1 MEQEKKAS
9 GPLSLTYVPDM
20 PYDYHAGFYY
30 SRFLKELRDNKRII
44 GVKCP
49 GCGRVYVPPRIVC
62 RDCFVTMEEFVE
74 IGDEGTLLAFTV
86 TNFPYTDTT
95 TGEPKRIPFTAAYIR
110 LDGADSNIVH
120 CLDETDEKKIAA
132 GMRVRAV
139 FSEDRTGDYFHDI
152 DHFAIIGSGDVKSAS
167 DS

>member
-1 MEQEKKAS
+1 MAEEKMDS
-9 GPLSLTYVPDM
+9 GPLSITYMADM

-30 SRFLKELRDNKRII
+30 SRFLKELRDNKRIY

-49 GCGRVYVPPRIVC
+49 KCGKVYVPPRIVC

-74 IGDEGTLLAFTV
+74 VGNEGTLLAFTV

-95 TGEPKRIPFTAAYIR
+95 RGEPKKIPYTAAYIK
-110 LDGADSNIVH
+110 LDGSDSNIVH
-120 CLDETDEKKIAA
+120 CLDETDEKKIKA

-139 FSEDRTGDYFHDI
+139 FSDTRTGDYFHDI
-152 DHFAIIGSGDVKSAS
+152 DRFEIIQ
-167 DS
+167 

>member
-1 MEQEKKAS
+1 MEEQKRDS
-9 GPLSLTYVPDM
+9 GPLSITHMADM

-30 SRFLKELRDNKRII
+30 SRFLKELRDNKRIY

-49 GCGRVYVPPRIVC
+49 RCGKVYVPPRIVC

-74 IGDEGTLLAFTV
+74 VGNEGTLLAFTV

-95 TGEPKRIPFTAAYIR
+95 RGEPKKIPYTAAYIK
-110 LDGADSNIVH
+110 LDGSDSNIVH
-120 CLDETDEKKIAA
+120 CLDETDEKKIKA

-139 FSEDRTGDYFHDI
+139 FSDTRTGDYFHDI
-152 DHFAIIGSGDVKSAS
+152 DHFEIIQ
-167 DS
+167 

>member
-1 MEQEKKAS
+1 MGEEKRDS
-9 GPLSLTYVPDM
+9 GPLSITYMADM

-30 SRFLKELRDNKRII
+30 SRFLKELRDNKRIY

-49 GCGRVYVPPRIVC
+49 RCGKVYVPPRIVC

-74 IGDEGTLLAFTV
+74 VGNEGTLLAFTV

-95 TGEPKRIPFTAAYIR
+95 RGEPKKIPYTAAYIK
-110 LDGADSNIVH
+110 LDGSDSNIVH
-120 CLDETDEKKIAA
+120 CLDETDEKKIKA

-139 FSEDRTGDYFHDI
+139 FSETRTGDYFHDI
-152 DHFAIIGSGDVKSAS
+152 DHFEIIQ
-167 DS
+167 